1 MQADL
6 GGIIGI
12 EGPGWPRI
20 NSAADNG
27 LGLNYLPDPI
37 YREFT
42 DEERFGPL
50 ERSQDGR
57 VWPRPT
63 QCLMEEVKNSP
74 SFHCFVFF
82 AILTPN
88 SATRATPASPAS
100 TCP

>member
-37 YREFT
+37 YRECKIVILS
-42 DEERFGPL
+42 RIA
-50 ERSQDGR
+50 
-57 VWPRPT
+57 
-63 QCLMEEVKNSP
+63 CCP
-74 SFHCFVFF
+74 S
-82 AILTPN
+82 
-88 SATRATPASPAS
+88 R
-100 TCP
+100 